1 MLNTSRG
8 HMITKMKTTNSTTW
22 EQHGQQL
29 AVDWDNL
36 DATWHSLKTIWT
48 LGHQRG
54 PTWTKLYHHLEQH
67 GGNMET
73 TVSTTLT

>member
-8 HMITKMKTTNSTTW
+8 HMITQMKTTW

-36 DATWHSLKTIWT
+36 DATWHSLKTTWT

-54 PTWTKLYHHLEQH
+54 PTWTKLQHHLEQH
-67 GGNMET
+67 GDNCFDNFDI
-73 TVSTTLT
+73 TLRKV